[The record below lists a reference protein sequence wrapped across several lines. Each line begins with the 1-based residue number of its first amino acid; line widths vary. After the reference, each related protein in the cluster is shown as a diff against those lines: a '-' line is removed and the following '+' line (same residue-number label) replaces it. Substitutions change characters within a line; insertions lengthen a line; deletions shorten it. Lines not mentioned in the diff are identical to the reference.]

1 MVPQQ
6 LVRRASMAALVMVA
20 TMVMACSE
28 KKDGDDRVQPDTE
41 SQAAGGTAGAVAV
54 PATPLTPE
62 TQQAIDAGN
71 AAYRAKDYALALT
84 EFEKAA
90 TLSPKLPAPWFGI
103 YMVAQV
109 RKDTKAADVA
119 LAEIRKRNA
128 APALEQSDPKV
139 AARNEAPTKT
149 GTGVTKN

>member
-6 LVRRASMAALVMVA
+6 FVRRVSMAALVMVA
-20 TMVMACSE
+20 TTLMACGE
-28 KKDGDDRVQPDTE
+28 KMDSDDRVQPGTG
-41 SQAAGGTAGAVAV
+41 SQAAGGAAGAVAA
-54 PATPLTPE
+54 PATQLTPE

-90 TLSPKLPAPWFGI
+90 SLSPELPAPWFGI
-103 YMVAQV
+103 YMVAQA

-128 APALEQSDPKV
+128 APALEPPGPEV
-139 AARNEAPTKT
+139 AARSQAPAKT